1 MSEKKPL
8 AIYDAVLPNILKQ
21 LEAAMSSDDLAKI
34 LNVNKGLLNIWLKK
48 AVCDGGIKK
57 HSRPVRYET
66 IKTNM
71 STTNSCTW
79 T

>member
-48 AVCDGGIKK
+48 AVCDGCIKK